1 MQQSAV
7 KMIGGML
14 AVGFVIFVVSG
25 QPLALVIMAAVGY
38 VTWQVAQGLDG

>member
-7 KMIGGML
+7 KMISGML
-14 AVGFVIFVVSG
+14 AVGLVIFVVSG
-25 QPLALVIMAAVGY
+25 QPLVLVIMAAVGY

>member
-1 MQQSAV
+1 MKESAAG
-7 KMIGGML
+7 MIGGML

-38 VTWQVAQGLDG
+38 VTWQVAKGLDG